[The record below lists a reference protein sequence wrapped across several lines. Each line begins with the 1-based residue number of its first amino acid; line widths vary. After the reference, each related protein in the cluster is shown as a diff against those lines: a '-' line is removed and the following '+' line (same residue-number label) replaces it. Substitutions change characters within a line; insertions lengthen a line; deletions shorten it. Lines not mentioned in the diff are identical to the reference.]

1 MTADP
6 ATILATTTVGEAA
19 HLMTTRG
26 LRHLPVVDGLGR
38 LIGMVSDR
46 DLRGSLAGATS
57 SVPSPSAEVASVMA
71 REVITAQPGDE
82 LGTLARVI
90 VERRIGAVPVV
101 DADGRLQGIAS
112 YVDVLRRLADDAEA
126 DAQAVAKME

>member
-1 MTADP
+1 MTAHP
-6 ATILATTTVGEAA
+6 ATILSTTTIAEAA
-19 HLMTTRG
+19 SLMIERG
-26 LRHLPVVDGLGR
+26 LRHLPVVDGAGR
-38 LIGMVSDR
+38 VIGMVSDR
-46 DLRGSLAGATS
+46 DLRGSLAGAP
-57 SVPSPSAEVASVMA
+57 PSPSAEVGSLMA

-126 DAQAVAKME
+126 DALAVARME